1 MIAIRAAE
9 AVDAAAIAAIYAPYV
24 LSGTVSFET
33 EAPDTRGMR
42 ARIEASDGY
51 YPWLVAT
58 NGAENAGELGDVMG
72 FAYATKFR
80 ERPAYRY
87 VVETSI
93 YLSGA
98 AVGTG
103 VGRLLYDALI
113 DTLRRQGFTQA
124 MAGIS
129 MPNEASIA
137 LHESVGF
144 QRAGLYREVGYKQ
157 GRWID
162 VSIWQCE
169 LNDSALPPVEPRAFR
184 EVGVIRD

>member
-1 MIAIRAAE
+1 MIVIRAAE
-9 AVDAAAIAAIYAPYV
+9 AADAAAISAIYAPYV

-33 EAPDTRGMR
+33 EVPDAEGMR
-42 ARIEASDGY
+42 ARMEASGGY
-51 YPWLVAT
+51 YPWIVAT
-58 NGAENAGELGDVMG
+58 NGAGEAGEPGDVMG
-72 FAYATKFR
+72 FAYATRFR

-93 YLSGA
+93 YLAGA
-98 AVGTG
+98 ATGTG
-103 VGRLLYDALI
+103 TGRLLYDALF

-124 MAGIS
+124 LAAIS
-129 MPNEASIA
+129 MPNEASVA

-144 QRAGLYREVGYKQ
+144 RRAGLYREVGFKQ

-169 LNDSALPPVEPRAFR
+169 LNESALPPVEPRPFR